1 MGPSPQ
7 NPTNASLWGNTT
19 HMDYIAAQMRSLE
32 DPSLA
37 ILSTGSH
44 PGFLTY
50 DGIDVNGKRIAD
62 EIMAETARLNAEKD
76 RVVRFS
82 IVGYSMGGLISRYA
96 VGVLYA
102 NGYFDEIEA
111 HQFTTFCTPHLG
123 ILRLESGLF
132 ASLFTWVAAKVLAH
146 TGKQVFLKDAT
157 ANSDRLP
164 LLMWMVQPQ
173 LYFMRALSLFGRK
186 LLYANVINDRRTSW
200 YTASISKTDPYHSM
214 VNADTSA
221 YDLEYVDGYAPTVID
236 IRKPISFKRVEK
248 PEKRPGNAL
257 LHALGVCRVAG
268 TLVLFTPL
276 WLVYFLG
283 NTVVQH
289 VRLSLRVKAFFRDGS
304 NSLNHLYN
312 TGTQAQN
319 EPSQNALDGY
329 LNYFLEHVED
339 LTDIFVDSVY
349 SALDTDAYAEY
360 EESVN
365 RNPRN
370 ASQETTEHA
379 LINLEGKKVEGFRLG
394 LTPMQEHIA
403 DQLNA
408 LRWEKYPVLI
418 RNTKATHA
426 AAIVRHKDP
435 HFEEGRAVVA
445 HFIDEFAGSI
455 GGE

>member
-1 MGPSPQ
+1 
-7 NPTNASLWGNTT
+7 
-19 HMDYIAAQMRSLE
+19 MDYIAGQLRDLK
-32 DPSLA
+32 DPSVA

-62 EIMAETARLNAEKD
+62 EIRAETARLNSEKN

-102 NGYFDEIEA
+102 NGYFDDIEA
-111 HQFTTFCTPHLG
+111 YQFTTFCTPHLG
-123 ILRLESGLF
+123 ILRLENGVF
-132 ASLFTWVAAKVLAH
+132 AAGFNWVAAKVLAH
-146 TGKQVFLKDAT
+146 TGKQLFLKDAT

-173 LYFMRALSLFGRK
+173 LYFFRALGLFHHK

-200 YTASISKTDPYHSM
+200 YTASISKTDPYQSM

-221 YDLEYVDGYAPTVID
+221 YNLEYVEGYAPTVID
-236 IRKPISFKRVEK
+236 IHQPITFKKVVK
-248 PEKRPGNAL
+248 AEKRSSAGSSFLHILRAL
-257 LHALGVCRVAG
+257 RVTG

-283 NTVVQH
+283 NTIVQH
-289 VRLSLRVKAFFRDGS
+289 VRLSLRVRAFFRDGS
-304 NSLNHLYN
+304 NSLAHLYASDQATDLVEISNGPEN
-312 TGTQAQN
+312 TETPQR
-319 EPSQNALDGY
+319 DGY
-329 LNYFLEHVED
+329 LHYFLDHVED

-349 SALDTDAYAEY
+349 SALDTDEYTEY
-360 EESVN
+360 EESVE
-365 RNPRN
+365 RDPKHPVQKDSDR
-370 ASQETTEHA
+370 AVV
-379 LINLEGKKVEGFRLG
+379 NLKGQKVKGFRLG
-394 LTPMQEHIA
+394 LAPMQERMA

-408 LRWEKYPVLI
+408 LKWDKYPVLI

-426 AAIVRHKDP
+426 AAIVRHKDAN
-435 HFEEGRAVVA
+435 FGEGRAVVA
-445 HFIDEFAGSI
+445 HFVDKFAASI
-455 GGE
+455 AELNEAE